1 MNIDKLFKV
10 LGEILSQKEN
20 AKITFTVKER

>member
-1 MNIDKLFKV
+1 MDIEKLFKV
-10 LGEILSQKEN
+10 LGEIISAKEN